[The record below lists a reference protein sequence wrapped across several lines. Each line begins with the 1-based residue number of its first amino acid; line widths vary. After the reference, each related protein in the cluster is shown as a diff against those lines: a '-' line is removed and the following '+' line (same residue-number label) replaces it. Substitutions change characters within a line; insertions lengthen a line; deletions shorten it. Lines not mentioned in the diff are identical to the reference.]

1 MTCIQRDFLYEYILK
16 LLKRRCDI
24 TLSITAFH
32 TNIKAFNLKGKNV
45 SFLTN
50 KLINDVQESKES
62 GGENRGYRN
71 IRRLIQ

>member
-1 MTCIQRDFLYEYILK
+1 MNTY
-16 LLKRRCDI
+16 
-24 TLSITAFH
+24 
-32 TNIKAFNLKGKNV
+32 
-45 SFLTN
+45 